1 MKHYHMVGQKDV
13 DAIAQRG
20 KDRVKEF
27 KQITY
32 KTAKES
38 EARVN
43 AFAKKV
49 LGK

>member
-1 MKHYHMVGQKDV
+1 MVGQKETE
-13 DAIAQRG
+13 AIAQRG
-20 KDRVKEF
+20 KERVKAF
-27 KQITY
+27 KQTTY

>member
-1 MKHYHMVGQKDV
+1 MVGQKETE
-13 DAIAQRG
+13 AIAKRG
-20 KDRVKEF
+20 KDRVNLF
-27 KQITY
+27 KGTTY
-32 KTAKES
+32 KTAKAS